1 MNIKAIGGSLKRTA
15 KAAGTTIKAHS
26 PEILMAAGV
35 VGTVAGVVVACKA
48 TTKLDDILEETQ
60 EKIIQIKDFDP
71 ETVDAEYTENDRK
84 KDLVITYTKGGLE
97 IAKLYGPAFVILSL
111 SLASMLAAN
120 NILRKKNFALMAAY
134 TALDKSFKDYR
145 GRVVDKYGHSID
157 EELRLGLEK
166 RKISEEVTDEN
177 GKTKKVK
184 KDVAVATVN
193 DPTLIEYS
201 KDTTSYWDSVMDYNL
216 NFLSSGQNYL
226 NDLLTCN
233 RYLFMSDVKQYF
245 ALPIDASDYQIG
257 WLYKADNE
265 TGDNIVDLRIRQ
277 SLKEV
282 IDKDGNPKYEK
293 VIYLDP
299 NYDGVIVGTKSF
311 NDICEKNKKLR

>member
-1 MNIKAIGGSLKRTA
+1 MNIKTIGSGLKKTA
-15 KAAGTTIKAHS
+15 RKAGVTIKAHS

-60 EKIIQIKDFDP
+60 EKVIQIKDFDP
-71 ETVDAEYTENDRK
+71 ETVDAEYTENDRR

-97 IAKLYGPAFVILSL
+97 IVKLYGPAFAILSL
-111 SLASMLAAN
+111 SVASMLAAN
-120 NILRKKNFALMAAY
+120 NILRKRNFALMAAY

-145 GRVVDKYGHSID
+145 GRVADKYGNAIE

-166 RKISEEVTDEN
+166 RKISEEITDEN

-193 DPTLIEYS
+193 DPTLIEFS
-201 KDTTSYWDSVMDYNL
+201 KDTTSHWDSVMDYNL
-216 NFLSSGQNYL
+216 NLLRSSQMYFTDILVANG
-226 NDLLTCN
+226 
-233 RYLFMSDVKQYF
+233 YLFMSEVKQNLD
-245 ALPIDASDYQIG
+245 LPIDSTDYQIG
-257 WLYKADNE
+257 WLYKAGNE
-265 TGDNIVDLRIRQ
+265 AGDNLVDLRIRQ

-299 NYDGVIVGTKSF
+299 NYDGLIVGTKSF
-311 NDICEKNKKLR
+311 DAICEQNKKLR